1 MDTNKCWAVYNSL
14 LAVLNQIKDLENP
27 ETAPNLYSNVAA
39 AVSSAKD
46 LLVQRLQQTGN
57 T

>member
-46 LLVQRLQQTGN
+46 LLVQRLQQTGS